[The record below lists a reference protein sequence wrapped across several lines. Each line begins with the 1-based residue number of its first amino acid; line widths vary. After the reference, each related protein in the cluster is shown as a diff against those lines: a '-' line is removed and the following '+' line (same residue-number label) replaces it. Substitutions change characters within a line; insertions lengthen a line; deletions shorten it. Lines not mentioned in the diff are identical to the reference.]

1 MNNTHKL
8 FMQIKRLSKL
18 ALLKVRK
25 GRAMEKVNEL
35 FHMYKYKN
43 VKIIIMPSLRK
54 NLFLKSTFTINLNNI
69 SSKYMIL

>member
-54 NLFLKSTFTINLNNI
+54 NLF
-69 SSKYMIL
+69 